1 MKDSHFIHLLKT
13 QFDLSE
19 NGEKMLE
26 PRIKKMLMPK
36 GTPLLRPGEVCRH
49 IYFLES
55 GFLRLYVD
63 KEEQETTDFS
73 SPGHFCAA
81 VDSLLLQSQSK
92 EGIICETDTKLYV
105 LHYFDL
111 MVLEDLSL
119 EFVMLSKKVL
129 SYYLLRLNQ
138 EKRVYLKGNAAEK
151 FQHLCQHY
159 PGLAAHIKHKDMAS
173 YLGITQQSFS
183 RILKASLTKG

>member
-1 MKDSHFIHLLKT
+1 MKNSHFIQLLKS

-55 GFLRLYVD
+55 GFLRLYIN
-63 KEEQETTDFS
+63 EEQQQTTDFGCK
-73 SPGHFCAA
+73 GHFCAA
-81 VDSLLLQSQSK
+81 IESLLQQSQSE
-92 EGIICETDTKLYV
+92 EGIICETDAKLYA
-105 LHYFDL
+105 LHYYDL
-111 MVLEDLSL
+111 LVLEDLSL
-119 EFVMLSKKVL
+119 EFVTLSKKIL
-129 SYYLLRLNQ
+129 SHYLLRINQ
-138 EKRVYLKGNAAEK
+138 EKRIYLKGNAAEK
-151 FQHLCQHY
+151 FQHVCQHY

-183 RILKASLTKG
+183 RILKESLSKG